1 VVHSWQGLRE
11 IRPSNYWPPAG
22 PPVEVI
28 EVKRRGFSSGGADA
42 SHGVDA
48 SRLPLPIVDVDLTTF
63 PVHVTMS
70 NK

>member
-42 SHGVDA
+42 S
-48 SRLPLPIVDVDLTTF
+48 RLPLPIVDVDLTAF